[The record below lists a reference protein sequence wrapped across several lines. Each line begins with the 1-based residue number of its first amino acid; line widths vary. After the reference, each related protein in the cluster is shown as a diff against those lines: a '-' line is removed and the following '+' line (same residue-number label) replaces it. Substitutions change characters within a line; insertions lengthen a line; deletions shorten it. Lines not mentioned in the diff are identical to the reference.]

1 MGCRR
6 GGVCL
11 GRVGNR
17 WGGGDG
23 FHFFGGGRLGERER
37 VVFAYMLSKP
47 KAIYIYRQQIKDL
60 DARNR
65 NSDL

>member
-6 GGVCL
+6 RSVCL
-11 GRVGNR
+11 ERLGNR

-23 FHFFGGGRLGERER
+23 SPFFGGGGWVWER
-37 VVFAYMLSKP
+37 VVFAYLLSKP

>member
-1 MGCRR
+1 MDS
-6 GGVCL
+6 L
-11 GRVGNR
+11 F
-17 WGGGDG
+17 WGGGG
-23 FHFFGGGRLGERER
+23 WVRGGGGGLWER
-37 VVFAYMLSKP
+37 VVFAYLLSKP

>member
-1 MGCRR
+1 M
-6 GGVCL
+6 
-11 GRVGNR
+11 
-17 WGGGDG
+17 GGGG
-23 FHFFGGGRLGERER
+23 WIPFFGGGRLGERGGGGLWER
-37 VVFAYMLSKP
+37 VVFAYLLSKP